1 MYHSIDTCLPERIL
15 RTRCSFAIITGI
27 TLTVFVSPSNLQT
40 QLMEQELPEDES
52 PDIKKLF
59 LSIRETLYI
68 TPYAIKKATKKRH
81 FHNII

>member
-1 MYHSIDTCLPERIL
+1 MYHSIDICLPERIL

-59 LSIRETLYI
+59 LSISSSDCMCPPKYL
-68 TPYAIKKATKKRH
+68 
-81 FHNII
+81 